1 MPSLQRPS
9 SPFSPTCHQIRTRV
23 STATSRVH
31 CATTCGA
38 SMGVYIPLFSCPPH
52 PFPWKTLHRLG
63 SPSKGNPAHPSP
75 IHLPYPLSLVR
86 LHSLGS
92 PSEGDP
98 LIPPAPALWKAGC
111 SGSTEGTLPH
121 NLPTGPY
128 FQAGF
133 PHPPKRLCVE
143 NPRLGHCRNPTG
155 EPCKSIGLCIPMFCY
170 RGGRVLCDS
179 GRFPFFPFSKIPAQP
194 RFPIYHST
202 MLCYTGITVRT

>member
-38 SMGVYIPLFSCPPH
+38 SMGVYIPLFSCPSH
-52 PFPWKTLHRLG
+52 PLPWKTLHRLG

-121 NLPTGPY
+121 NLPTGPCRHTT
-128 FQAGF
+128 APSRLPSGF
-133 PHPPKRLCVE
+133 PTSAETALCGKPPPRSHPPGYA
-143 NPRLGHCRNPTG
+143 P
-155 EPCKSIGLCIPMFCY
+155 
-170 RGGRVLCDS
+170 
-179 GRFPFFPFSKIPAQP
+179 
-194 RFPIYHST
+194 
-202 MLCYTGITVRT
+202 